1 MTRDAGEDRPMTPFE
16 AGREYAKTIP
26 PPKVSDATAAL
37 VARILREGQAKVAD
51 REGDGPPSE

>member
-1 MTRDAGEDRPMTPFE
+1 MTPFE

-37 VARILREGQAKVAD
+37 IARILREGQAKAAAG
-51 REGDGPPSE
+51 EGGGKPAE